1 MGNVLPY
8 VFRSNSFA
16 LREVSS
22 GLLPDM
28 LPNLLCDR
36 LPNLLSDRLRG
47 VLTDM
52 LPGVL
57 NGPLLLTR
65 IHHMPHEQEGVGG
78 ALTDAV

>member
-16 LREVSS
+16 LREV
-22 GLLPDM
+22 
-28 LPNLLCDR
+28 
-36 LPNLLSDRLRG
+36 
-47 VLTDM
+47 LTDM
-52 LPGVL
+52 LPGVHD
-57 NGPLLLTR
+57 GPLLLTR

>member
-36 LPNLLSDRLRG
+36 LRG

-52 LPGVL
+52 LPGVHD
-57 NGPLLLTR
+57 GPLLLTR